1 LADRNV
7 YARGNREWMDKA
19 RVEIREGDV
28 LQLPFPAEVFDLVAA
43 VEIHFWW
50 PELPRAMREVLQVLK
65 PGGTVVIIAEIQK
78 ERTPGWRNWRK
89 NTQEV
94 WEFIVSTG
102 SRMDAISAQSK
113 CLSYSDGVYSS
124 T

>member
-43 VEIHFWW
+43 VELHFWW
-50 PELPRAMREVLQVLK
+50 PELPRAMREVLPVLE
-65 PGGTVVIIAEIQK
+65 PGGTVVIYKGADTRVAKLAEK
-78 ERTPGWRNWRK
+78 YL
-89 NTQEV
+89 
-94 WEFIVSTG
+94 G
-102 SRMDAISAQSK
+102 SLGIHR
-113 CLSYSDGVYSS
+113 
-124 T
+124 